1 MIAVFKLSTPSDSWL
16 TTYFNSFSP
25 YLLPILGKP
34 LIEFYIDY
42 CSLCGVTQILL
53 IQEDFYQDINYFVK
67 DGSKWGIEIKKG
79 LGTVS
84 DTFEKIVETNKLSSQ
99 TEVLFFEDF
108 FFPLYNKST
117 KRTLSPQEISQLKKI
132 HLISIQ
138 NNSQL
143 PYCEEI
149 IIDSILRYYNLN
161 MELLT
166 QYTNQLMMKGYGAEA
181 GVFMGMND
189 VIARRTE
196 LLPPFIIGDNVQ
208 INSDVQI
215 GKNTIIGD
223 TCIIDH
229 GSVLTDT
236 IIFNKTYVGFDLNL
250 SKKIVYENN
259 IIDPIN
265 NVFVQLQQ
273 NIISK
278 LEGNLVSQWGRQI
291 IVSTL
296 SAFCILFM
304 MFPFLLFKLTGLPKH
319 KWITYRKSNGSPCS
333 KQIPIYEENLRLK
346 NAWFFRLS
354 LDKFHLLFHA
364 MCGKIYLIGDTLWD
378 HENQARLLAKYR
390 DYHPGAF
397 SYSDSIS
404 TSDEAERIISD
415 HYYKHNRSLKT
426 DTLLIFKAFFR
437 RLFYGKNSK

>member
-1 MIAVFKLSTPSDSWL
+1 MISVFKLSTPSDSWL

-138 NNSQL
+138 NNPQL

-304 MFPFLLFKLTGLPKH
+304 LFPFLLFKLT
-319 KWITYRKSNGSPCS
+319 
-333 KQIPIYEENLRLK
+333 
-346 NAWFFRLS
+346 A
-354 LDKFHLLFHA
+354 
-364 MCGKIYLIGDTLWD
+364 
-378 HENQARLLAKYR
+378 
-390 DYHPGAF
+390 
-397 SYSDSIS
+397 
-404 TSDEAERIISD
+404 
-415 HYYKHNRSLKT
+415 
-426 DTLLIFKAFFR
+426 
-437 RLFYGKNSK
+437 